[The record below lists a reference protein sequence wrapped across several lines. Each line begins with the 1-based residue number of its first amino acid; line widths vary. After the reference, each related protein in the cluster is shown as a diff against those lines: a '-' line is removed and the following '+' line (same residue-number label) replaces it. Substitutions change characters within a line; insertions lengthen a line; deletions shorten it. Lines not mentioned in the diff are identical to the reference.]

1 LKTEEAQ
8 KEKLKLLG
16 EEFEAEIKK
25 KTERIKPRLVGCIW
39 LPNNVTNPI
48 NGKILKFYKLLYHYI
63 SININFSE

>member
-1 LKTEEAQ
+1 MFIYVIILKPKEVQ

-39 LPNNVTNPI
+39 IPNNVTNPE
-48 NGKILKFYKLLYHYI
+48 NSKL
-63 SININFSE
+63 

>member
-1 LKTEEAQ
+1 MKSDEVQ

-39 LPNNVTNPI
+39 IPNNVTHLE
-48 NGKILKFYKLLYHYI
+48 NGKL
-63 SININFSE
+63 

>member
-1 LKTEEAQ
+1 MKSDEVQ

-39 LPNNVTNPI
+39 IPNNVTHPE
-48 NGKILKFYKLLYHYI
+48 NGKL
-63 SININFSE
+63 

>member
-1 LKTEEAQ
+1 MKIFIILKTKEVR

-39 LPNNVTNPI
+39 IPNNVTNPE
-48 NGKILKFYKLLYHYI
+48 NGKI
-63 SININFSE
+63 